1 MHIIVPIKQVPD
13 LVEELEINEDGTDL
27 NRDAVKYK
35 INEFD
40 DHALEEA
47 LQLKAEAGGTVT
59 VLALDGDE
67 TEKMLYTAIA
77 KGADKG
83 VKITG
88 DFSGLPFSGGVASHI
103 AAKAMANAIGS
114 MSYNLILTGVQA
126 VDDRDGQMG
135 VLLANYL
142 GAPHVSVVTG
152 VKVDGN
158 KALVHK
164 EYSGG
169 MMAEFEV
176 DLPAVLGIQ
185 AARETPRY
193 VAVSR
198 VRQVTKEAMLDEVE
212 AGDVAVEVGSNV
224 RRMMKPE
231 KGARAEMIE
240 GSPEEIADKIMALMK
255 EKGLK
260 K

>member
-1 MHIIVPIKQVPD
+1 MNVIVPIKQVPD
-13 LVEELEINEDGTDL
+13 LVEELEINEEGTDL

-67 TEKMLYTAIA
+67 TDKMLYTAIA

-83 VKITG
+83 VKVTG
-88 DFSGLPFSGGVASHI
+88 DFSVGVASHV
-103 AAKAMANAIGS
+103 AAKAMANVIGA
-114 MSYNLILTGVQA
+114 MSHDLILTGVQA

-152 VKVDGN
+152 VKTDGN
-158 KALVHK
+158 KAVVNK

-198 VRQVTKEAMLDEVE
+198 VRQVTKEAALEEVE
-212 AGDVAVEVGSNV
+212 AGNVAIEVGSNV

-231 KGARAEMIE
+231 KGSRAEMIE
-240 GSPEEIADKIMALMK
+240 GSPEEIADKIIAMMK

>member
-1 MHIIVPIKQVPD
+1 MNILVPIKQVPD

-35 INEFD
+35 TNEFD

-47 LQLKAEAGGTVT
+47 LQLKAEVGGTVT

-67 TEKMLYTAIA
+67 TDKMLYTAIA

-88 DFSGLPFSGGVASHI
+88 DFTGGVASHV
-103 AAKAMANAIGS
+103 AAKAMANAIGI
-114 MSYNLILTGVQA
+114 MPYDLILTGVQA

-142 GAPHVSVVTG
+142 GVPHVSVVTG
-152 VKVDGN
+152 VKVDGG
-158 KALVHK
+158 KAVVHK

-169 MMAEFEV
+169 VMAEFEV

-198 VRQVTKEAMLDEVE
+198 VRQVTKEATLDEVE
-212 AGDVAVEVGSNV
+212 AGDITVDVGSNV
-224 RRMMKPE
+224 RRLMKPE
-231 KGARAEMIE
+231 KGSRAEMIE
-240 GSPEEIADKIMALMK
+240 GSPETIADKIVALMK

-260 K
+260 KQFS

>member
-1 MHIIVPIKQVPD
+1 MNILVPIKQVPD
-13 LVEELEINEDGTDL
+13 LVEELEINEEGRDL
-27 NRDAVKYK
+27 NREAIKYK

-67 TEKMLYTAIA
+67 TNKMLYTAIA

-88 DFSGLPFSGGVASHI
+88 DFSSGVATHV
-103 AAKAMANAIGS
+103 AAKAMANAIGAR
-114 MSYNLILTGVQA
+114 SYDLILTGVQA

-135 VLLANYL
+135 VLLASYL
-142 GAPHVSVVTG
+142 GVPHVSVVTG
-152 VKVDGN
+152 VKVDGG
-158 KALVHK
+158 KAVVHK

-169 MMAEFEV
+169 VMAEFEV

-198 VRQVTKEAMLDEVE
+198 VRQVTKEAKLEEVE
-212 AGDVAVEVGSNV
+212 AGDITFDVGSSI

-231 KGARAEMIE
+231 KGSRAEMIE
-240 GSPEEIADKIMALMK
+240 GCPEEIAEKILELLKA
-255 EKGLK
+255 KGLK

>member
-1 MHIIVPIKQVPD
+1 MNLIVPLKQVPD
-13 LVEELEINEDGTDL
+13 LVEELEINEEGTDL

-47 LQLKAEAGGTVT
+47 LQLKAEVGGTVT

-67 TEKMLYTAIA
+67 TDKMLYTAIA

-83 VKITG
+83 VKVTG
-88 DFSGLPFSGGVASHI
+88 DFSGGVASHV
-103 AAKAMANAIGS
+103 AAKAMANVIGS
-114 MSYNLILTGVQA
+114 MSYDLILTSVQA
-126 VDDRDGQMG
+126 VDDRDGQMC

-152 VKVDGN
+152 VKVEGN
-158 KALVHK
+158 KAVVHK

-198 VRQVTKEAMLDEVE
+198 VRQVQKEATLDEVE
-212 AGDVAVEVGSNV
+212 AGDVVVEVGSNV

-231 KGARAEMIE
+231 KGTRAEMIE
-240 GSPEEIADKIMALMK
+240 GSPEKIAEKIMALMK